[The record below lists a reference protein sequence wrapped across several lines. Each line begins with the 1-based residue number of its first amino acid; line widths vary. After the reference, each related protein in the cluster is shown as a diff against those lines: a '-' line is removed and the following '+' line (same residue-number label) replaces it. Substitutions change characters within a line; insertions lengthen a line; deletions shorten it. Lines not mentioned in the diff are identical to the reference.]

1 MPDAK
6 KANTKRKAKTEA
18 ERETMSNVKICD
30 VDKTDTV
37 KADTHKADAVKTGAI
52 KDKIKSRKT
61 KTKPKKPI
69 LDQSF
74 FDAQFQGMFYIIAI
88 LLVSIMIA
96 GYFLY
101 LKEGAI
107 GM

>member
-6 KANTKRKAKTEA
+6 KVKTKRKAKTEA
-18 ERETMSNVKICD
+18 ERDTMSNVKFCD

-37 KADTHKADAVKTGAI
+37 KADTHKADAVKT
-52 KDKIKSRKT
+52 KSRKP
-61 KTKPKKPI
+61 KTKPKRTT

-74 FDAQFQGMFYIIAI
+74 FDTQFQGMFYIIAI

-101 LKEGAI
+101 LREGAI

>member
-6 KANTKRKAKTEA
+6 NAKSKRKGKTEA
-18 ERETMSNVKICD
+18 ELDTMSNVKFCD

-37 KADTHKADAVKTGAI
+37 KADTHKADAVKT
-52 KDKIKSRKT
+52 KSRKT